1 MEEGKNIVKT
11 IICDGDFMLMT
22 VIKEL
27 NLDFFYGD
35 ILTTYLSNFCCIKIK
50 VI

>member
-27 NLDFFYGD
+27 NLDFFMAIFSPH
-35 ILTTYLSNFCCIKIK
+35 ILVTF
-50 VI
+50 VA